1 MRNLF
6 GMIAACLMFMVVG
19 QANATSLP
27 PVPTNIVNAPKAQF
41 IGSMVTANADKLNL
55 VPTTV
60 TPLNPQF
67 KDCNACNN
75 WLSNSIGVSSGLA
88 AKFTNSTL
96 QTSWGKTGLVGF
108 VGSCVDSQ
116 TGNSCA
122 VPE

>member
-6 GMIAACLMFMVVG
+6 GMIVACLVFVIVG

-67 KDCNACNN
+67 KDCVACNN
-75 WLSNSIGVSSGLA
+75 WLANSIGVSSGLT
-88 AKFTNSTL
+88 AKFTNATL
-96 QTSWGKTGLVGF
+96 QTSWSKTGLVGF
-108 VGSCVDSQ
+108 IGSCVDSQ
-116 TGNSCA
+116 TGNACS